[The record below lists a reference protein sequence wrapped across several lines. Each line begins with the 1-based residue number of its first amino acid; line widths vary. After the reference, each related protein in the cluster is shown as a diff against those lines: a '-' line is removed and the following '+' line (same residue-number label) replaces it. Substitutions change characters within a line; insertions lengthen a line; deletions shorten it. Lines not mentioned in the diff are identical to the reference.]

1 MVGAATAS
9 ALSLMAPAYA
19 ADAPVETVVVTGS
32 HISSPNLQSTA
43 PVFEATANDIKVQ
56 GVTKVEDLLNQ
67 MPQVFAGQNATVSNG
82 ASGTAEVDLRGLGC
96 DRTLV
101 LVDGRRLPYGSPLDT
116 CADLNQ
122 VPTIMV
128 DRVEVLTG
136 GASAVYGSDAV
147 SGVVNF
153 IMKKDFEGVM
163 FDLQDGIYQA
173 DNNYSGPGNLRA
185 VIAGRAATNPS
196 QFALPDSVWDGQGRQ
211 FSGMIGVNT
220 DNGKGNLTA
229 YFTYRQ
235 NDRILER
242 DRDYSA
248 CTIAAATVAVPG
260 SYTCGG
266 SGTSFPGEF
275 ISNGGV
281 TTVNSATGNT
291 FRPFVSATDQYN
303 FGPLNYFQRPD
314 ERYAAGVMGH
324 YELNSHADVY
334 TQLMYADY
342 HTVSQIAPG
351 GDFGNTSTINCDN
364 PLLSAQEQSTICT
377 PQDIAAANAHRAA
390 GQPLTMPQFD
400 AAGNL
405 IPGTEGGLDA
415 LYILRR
421 NVEGGGRQEDI
432 RDTSFRAVVGIRGAI
447 DDAWSYDVTAQYSL
461 VEYTQS
467 SLNEFSVTR
476 LKNALNVV
484 NVAGVPTC
492 QSVIDGSDPACV
504 PYDVFTLGHVTPAAL
519 AYLQIPALRFGTT
532 KQESLT
538 GNLTG
543 DLGKYG
549 IQSPWAHDS
558 VQIALGT
565 EYRIDKLSFI
575 TDLENQTGD
584 ISGSGGPAIGISGS
598 THVIEGYGEL
608 SIPIAQDQPFA
619 KSISLE
625 LAARYSSYGNIDT
638 TTYKVGADWAPT
650 DDFRF
655 RASYDRAV
663 RAPNVVDLFLGQG
676 TNLFDLSF
684 DPCDAVN
691 RPAAAG
697 PVPASCIGAGPG
709 QVTAAQ
715 SAGGGL
721 NSPAGQYN
729 FLQGGNLALQPEK
742 ADTFTVGIVA
752 TPTFIPGLNLSVDYF
767 NIRLNNAISTEGS
780 ENILNNCYVGHL
792 AADCAKIHRNP
803 GNGSLWLGNGFVDN
817 RNTNIGGT
825 RTSGIDFNSS
835 YALDLADVS
844 MPDTGSLA
852 FSFNGTYLANLTSDT
867 GVGPINHCAGF
878 FSGSCGTPNPHW
890 RTVGR
895 IGWTTP
901 WNDLVVTGTWRF
913 FGAVTQFAAPTR
925 LGSHLDS
932 ASYFDLSAA
941 MPVMTG
947 ATVRVGVNNIFGEDP
962 PISPFVGTTGNGNTF
977 PQTYDALGRF
987 LFADLQVDL

>member
-82 ASGTAEVDLRGLGC
+82 ATGTAEVDLRGLGC

-163 FDLQDGIYQA
+163 FDLQDGIYQN
-173 DNNYSGPGNLRA
+173 DNDYDGPGNIHA
-185 VIAGRAATNPS
+185 VIAARAVSNPS
-196 QFALPDSVWDGQGRQ
+196 QFKIPDSTWDGQGRQ

-235 NDRILER
+235 NDRVLER

-248 CTIAAATVAVPG
+248 CTFGAPAGASI
-260 SYTCGG
+260 TCGG

-275 ISNGGV
+275 ITAGGV
-281 TTVNSATGNT
+281 ETINSATGNT
-291 FRPFVSATDQYN
+291 FRPFVAATDQYN
-303 FGPLNYFQRPD
+303 FGPLNYYQRPD
-314 ERYAAGVMGH
+314 ERYAAGVLGH
-324 YELNSHADVY
+324 YELNSHADIY
-334 TQLMYADY
+334 TQLMYSDY
-342 HTVSQIAPG
+342 HTLSQVAPG
-351 GDFGNTSTINCDN
+351 GDFGNTSSVNCGN
-364 PLLSAQEQSTICT
+364 PLLSAQQQTVLGCT
-377 PQDIAAANAHRAA
+377 AADIAANNDV
-390 GQPLTMPQFD
+390 PLY
-400 AAGNL
+400 L
-405 IPGTEGGLDA
+405 
-415 LYILRR
+415 LRR

-432 RDTSFRAVVGIRGAI
+432 RDTSFRGVIGIRGAI

-461 VEYTQS
+461 VNYTQS
-467 SLNEFSVTR
+467 SLNEFSVQR
-476 LKNALNVV
+476 LVNATHVV
-484 NVAGVPTC
+484 DVAGVPTC
-492 QSVIDGSDPACV
+492 ESKVNGTDTACV

-558 VQIALGT
+558 VQVALGT
-565 EYRIDKLSFI
+565 EYRIDKLSFL

-584 ISGSGGPAIGISGS
+584 IAGSGGAAIGISGA

-608 SIPIAQDQPFA
+608 SIPIAQDQVFA

-676 TNLFDLSF
+676 TNLFDLAV
-684 DPCDAVN
+684 DPCGVGGSATLAECQST
-691 RPAAAG
+691 P
-697 PVPASCIGAGPG
+697 GAG
-709 QVTAAQ
+709 AAPWYH
-715 SAGGGL
+715 SATL

-767 NIRLNNAISTEGS
+767 SIQLNNAISTEGS
-780 ENILNNCYVGHL
+780 ENILNNCYTGHI
-792 AADCAKIHRNP
+792 ATDCAKIHRNP

-835 YALDLADVS
+835 YALDLADVNMS
-844 MPDTGSLA
+844 NSGSLA

-867 GVGPINHCAGF
+867 GTGLIVHCAGF

-913 FGAVTQFAAPTR
+913 FGAVSQFNGNPAQ
-925 LGSHLDS
+925 LGSHFDDQ
-932 ASYFDLSAA
+932 SYFDLSAA

-947 ATVRVGVNNIFGEDP
+947 ATVRIGVNNIFDTAP
-962 PISPFVGTTGNGNTF
+962 PLSAFVGTTGNGNTF